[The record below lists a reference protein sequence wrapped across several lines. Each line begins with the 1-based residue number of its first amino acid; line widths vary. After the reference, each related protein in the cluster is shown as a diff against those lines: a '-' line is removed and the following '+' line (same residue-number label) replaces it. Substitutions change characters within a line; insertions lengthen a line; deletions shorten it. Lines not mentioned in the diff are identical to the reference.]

1 MKLILQHLNFIRD
14 TAGAT
19 CSHFYEG
26 PTVNPIQGFCISL
39 LERLR
44 HVTLTLSL
52 LFEAM
57 NRERAHEFSAGILT
71 RALLLDTL
79 IGMNLLLVLKKA
91 ESDGTSPE
99 EREARILQFC
109 NIMLADGLGQTL
121 TYLDSAR
128 EMGLISAEQLAESYT
143 NFTHNHTPF
152 FNNYPEDG
160 TRPVLKYPKAD
171 GPGKLFKNLAQH
183 PELQNVAKLYDAYL
197 YFSKYDHFGIMA
209 SEIIRE
215 PLGNKIRTYVN
226 VAEAFVADLTFL
238 HVILDVQSN
247 GDAFIAQQSEL
258 SNRYLQEEVINRAG
272 A

>member
-1 MKLILQHLNFIRD
+1 MRLILQHLNFIQE
-14 TAGAT
+14 TAEAT

-26 PTVNPIQGFCISL
+26 PTVNAVQGFCISL
-39 LERLR
+39 LERLK
-44 HVTLTLSL
+44 HGTLTLTM

-57 NRERAHEFSAGILT
+57 NHERAHEFSTGILT

-91 ESDGTSPE
+91 ESEEVSPE

-128 EMGLISAEQLAESYT
+128 EMGFISDGQLAESYT
-143 NFTHNHTPF
+143 NFAHNHTPF
-152 FNNYPEDG
+152 FNNYPDNG
-160 TRPVLKYPKAD
+160 SRPVLKYPKAD

-197 YFSKYDHFGIMA
+197 YFSKYDHFGIMS

-215 PLGNKIRTYVN
+215 PWGSKMSTYLN
-226 VAEAFVADLTFL
+226 VVEAFVADLTFL
-238 HVILDVQSN
+238 HVILAGQSI

-258 SNRYLQEEVINRAG
+258 SNKYLLEQVINRLG